1 MHLPPAL
8 ATSSRFLPLLVVAFL
23 AAFVPLT
30 LGKFKRLAVPVMVGE
45 ILAGVLV
52 GQSGLGWVHGHDPVL
67 DLLAEIGFVFLM
79 FIAGMEIDFSAFGW
93 GGGGKN
99 EHARQPSPL
108 GLAGMYFLATLA
120 LAAGVAFVIWKMR
133 LATDLPLMALILST
147 TSLGVVVP
155 VLKESGFIGTRYGQT
170 LLLSALIA
178 DFVTMLLITVEVA
191 VLSRGLT
198 LDILLVGG
206 LFVAVFVLYRLGL
219 LVLPVLTPLLDEMSH
234 ATSQAKVRLAIF
246 LMLSFVVLAELLGAE
261 IILGAFLAGVLV
273 SVLLDPAD
281 NSLRHQLEISGY
293 GFFIPIFFIMV
304 GVRFNLSAVFGSL
317 QALGLVLFLLVG
329 AVLVKGLPA
338 AIFRRA
344 FGMRESLAGGVLLSA
359 RLSLIIAAAEIGRQ
373 LGVLSESV
381 VMAVI
386 LVAMMTVTAAP
397 VLFNRLLAGHTP
409 VTERKPWVIAGAGTL
424 GMQVAEMLRM
434 HGRPVRLIDPD
445 PKRVER
451 ARARGFRAFAYQSDD
466 ELEQHLTAAHGLIC
480 THNEGKTAMQVCR
493 VARTRLG
500 MENILA
506 MTRDP
511 QANAEFRKMG
521 IRPYSPVV
529 LLATMLAMLAR
540 NPDFTQLLAEGS
552 DEQDVC
558 ECVIENRALV
568 GKRVRELPLPPTVL
582 VLSIRRGEDFIIPH
596 GDTRLEY
603 GDRLTLLGTLEGL
616 EAAIQTM
623 MAGA

>member
-1 MHLPPAL
+1 MPLPPAIE
-8 ATSSRFLPLLVVAFL
+8 TSSRFLPLLVVAFL

-30 LGKFKRLAVPVMVGE
+30 LGRFKRLAVPIMVGE

-52 GQSGLGWVHGHDPVL
+52 GESGLGWVRGHDPVL

-79 FIAGMEIDFSAFGW
+79 FLAGMEIDFSAFGFGAEK
-93 GGGGKN
+93 GG
-99 EHARQPSPL
+99 ESPRQASPL
-108 GLAGMYFLATLA
+108 WLAGAYFLATLA
-120 LAAGVAFVIWKMR
+120 LAAGVAFVIWKMH

-219 LVLPVLTPLLDEMSH
+219 LVLPVLTPILDEVSH

-246 LMLSFVVLAELLGAE
+246 LMLSFVVLAELLGVE

-281 NSLRHQLEISGY
+281 HSLHHQLEISGY
-293 GFFIPIFFIMV
+293 VFFIPIFFIMV
-304 GVRFNLSAVFGSL
+304 GVRFDLGAVFGSL
-317 QALGLVLFLLVG
+317 KALALVLFLLVG
-329 AVLVKGLPA
+329 AVLVKGAPA
-338 AIFRRA
+338 VIFRRA
-344 FGMRESLAGGVLLSA
+344 FGARESLAGGVLLSA

-386 LVAMMTVTAAP
+386 LVAMITVTAAP
-397 VLFNRLLAGHTP
+397 VLFNRLLAGRTP
-409 VTERKPWVIAGAGTL
+409 VAERKPWVIAGAGTL
-424 GMQVAEMLRM
+424 GMQVAEMLRA

-445 PKRVER
+445 PNRVER

-466 ELEQHLTAAHGLIC
+466 ELEQNLTGAHGLIC
-480 THNEGKTAMQVCR
+480 THNDGKATIQVCR
-493 VARTRLG
+493 VARTHLG
-500 MENILA
+500 IENILA

-511 QANAEFRKMG
+511 QANNELRKMG
-521 IRPYSPVV
+521 IRPYSPTV

-540 NPDFTQLLAEGS
+540 NPDFTQLLAEGN

-623 MAGA
+623 MASE